1 MGQVSQGHTPAGC
14 VPENRGLGSAGQGLR
29 GRQRGAWRK
38 RLVTAGAVG
47 QAEAGSRILEPGDLR
62 TAHPTRGEG
71 ALLRAAK
78 EARGQAGAWERE
90 AVSRGQSWHSSS

>member
-1 MGQVSQGHTPAGC
+1 M
-14 VPENRGLGSAGQGLR
+14 
-29 GRQRGAWRK
+29 
-38 RLVTAGAVG
+38 TAGAVG

-90 AVSRGQSWHSSS
+90 AVS